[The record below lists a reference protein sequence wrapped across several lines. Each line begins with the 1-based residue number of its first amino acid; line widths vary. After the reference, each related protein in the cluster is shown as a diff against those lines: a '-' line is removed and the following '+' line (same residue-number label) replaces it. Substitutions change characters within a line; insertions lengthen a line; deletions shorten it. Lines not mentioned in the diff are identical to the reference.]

1 MTTGAAT
8 GRRSVLD
15 DLARRHGLLAV
26 YLFGSR
32 ADDGLRILAGEEL
45 SREGSDLDVGVFFP
59 RAAVDFSVL
68 NRLQVD
74 LEDLFEPLRIDLVSL
89 DRVDGLFQH
98 RAIEG
103 HRVAAPDSTAADFNE
118 LVVLRRAADLLPI
131 QREIERMRFG
141 RSTS

>member
-1 MTTGAAT
+1 MAKGLYDEVSAAL
-8 GRRSVLD
+8 VKI
-15 DLARRHGLLAV
+15 ARRHGLLAV

-32 ADDGLRILAGEEL
+32 ADDGLRILAGERL
-45 SREGSDLDVGVFFP
+45 GAEGSDLDIGVFFP
-59 RAAVDFSVL
+59 RAAVDFSAL
-68 NRLQVD
+68 NRLQVE
-74 LEDLFEPLRIDLVSL
+74 LEDLFEPLRVDLVPL

-118 LVVLRRAADLLPI
+118 LTVLRRAADLLPI

-141 RSTS
+141 WSTT